1 MANDLTLSTGNA
13 VGPPAGTVLKT
24 EEISSKHYDVVKV
37 ALGPAGA
44 TVGDLEGTSDMAALL
59 TSAAR
64 TAATNSADQNEPN
77 AKGVM
82 LFLDVTVS
90 GGASDTLS
98 LKLQAKD
105 PVGGSYADIADFG
118 VMITGVATGLKLA
131 LLYPAA
137 DDTDFAGVKAL
148 KGNLPYT
155 WRAVVTPSDATSW
168 TYSLGAS
175 ALK

>member
-1 MANDLTLSTGNA
+1 MASDLTLSTGNA
-13 VGPPAGTVLKT
+13 VGPPAGTVIKT

-37 ALGPAGA
+37 AIGPIGA
-44 TVGDLEGTSDMAALL
+44 TVGDLEGSSDMAAVL

-77 AKGVM
+77 AKGVL
-82 LFLDVTVS
+82 LFLNVTVA
-90 GGASDTLS
+90 GGAADTLS
-98 LKLQAKD
+98 LKLQALD
-105 PVGGSYADIADFG
+105 PVSGSYGDIADFG
-118 VMITGVATGLKLA
+118 VMITGTTGLVMA
-131 LLYPAA
+131 MLYPAA

-155 WRAVVTPSDATSW
+155 WRAVVTPNDATSW